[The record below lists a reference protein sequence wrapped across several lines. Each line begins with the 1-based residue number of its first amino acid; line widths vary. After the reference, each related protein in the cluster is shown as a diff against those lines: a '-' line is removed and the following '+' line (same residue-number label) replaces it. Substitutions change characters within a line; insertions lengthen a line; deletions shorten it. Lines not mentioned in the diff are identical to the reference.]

1 VDPAPTPAP
10 APDPDHQAKI
20 ERKILLP
27 TVL

>member
-1 VDPAPTPAP
+1 MDPAPTPAP